1 MTVQRDVRL
10 RAAQRQE
17 VEQKIKAVEEWN
29 KSSSRKGETSG
40 VYSYGQLKKVLK
52 EMPNPGLQVM
62 RSAVHVLLPYCMER
76 ERCGLTTRYAAQRGS
91 SPFADAL

>member
-40 VYSYGQLKKVLK
+40 DVFLRAVK
-52 EMPNPGLQVM
+52 EG
-62 RSAVHVLLPYCMER
+62 AER
-76 ERCGLTTRYAAQRGS
+76 NAQSGIAAFS
-91 SPFADAL
+91 MV